1 MTQDIGYVIAAY
13 VGSAVLYGAYLTWLF
28 RKERRLERTEGGGPR

>member
-13 VGSAVLYGAYLTWLF
+13 VGSALLYGVYLTWLL
-28 RKERRLERTEGGGPR
+28 RKERGLERTEGGGPR

>member
-13 VGSAVLYGAYLTWLF
+13 VGSALLYGVYLTWLL
-28 RKERRLERTEGGGPR
+28 RKERRLERPEGGGPR